1 MLQPNDRI
9 GMIRG
14 DSGNTKTP
22 TTEAF
27 QFSAEYPEEP
37 YESLVRITPKYIKPK
52 DASANDN
59 QSASPFII

>member
-1 MLQPNDRI
+1 MLQPNDRTGI
-9 GMIRG
+9 MRY

-27 QFSAEYPEEP
+27 QFSAECSEEP
-37 YESLVRITPKYIKPK
+37 YESLVPIVLGYVGAK

-59 QSASPFII
+59 KSASPYIF